1 PTFADV
7 PGAALEAAG
16 FVYEGRFPHSDNWR
30 APRDGSRAQRIAVQ
44 FSAEDEGIAEAVA
57 RATTAEVDAGFHLR
71 VATPPDLAVLKLAAA
86 AEPRRRQSK
95 RLVDYADVVRLVEE
109 HPDVVV
115 ALPDIAQRL
124 QAVGTR
130 ILTAKLDVIVADPEE

>member
-1 PTFADV
+1 M
-7 PGAALEAAG
+7 
-16 FVYEGRFPHSDNWR
+16 
-30 APRDGSRAQRIAVQ
+30 
-44 FSAEDEGIAEAVA
+44 SAEDEGIAEAVA